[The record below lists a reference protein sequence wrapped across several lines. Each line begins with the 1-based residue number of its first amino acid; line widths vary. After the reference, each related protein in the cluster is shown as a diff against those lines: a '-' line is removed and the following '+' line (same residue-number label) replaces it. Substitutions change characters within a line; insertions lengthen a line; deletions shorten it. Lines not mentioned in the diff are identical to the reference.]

1 MSNLH
6 AHNYYINLLNK
17 LVEIAP
23 SIESY
28 NHFANFVESAYN
40 EDGEPEPNP
49 PYEFTLT
56 IKCNEKRSPAG
67 LEILTFSTDNPY
79 DIVKHT
85 CKHCGDIHTFS
96 AVETFKIKE
105 YSEQSL
111 INHKDYYY
119 GKPVM
124 HDFKV
129 IAPCEKLLDA
139 DII

>member
-1 MSNLH
+1 MN
-6 AHNYYINLLNK
+6 IIKLLKMCFNTNK
-17 LVEIAP
+17 EIIEEIENEK
-23 SIESY
+23 SITDAVVVRDSRD
-28 NHFANFVESAYN
+28 FFT
-40 EDGEPEPNP
+40 NP

-56 IKCNEKRSPAG
+56 IKCNEKREVG
-67 LEILTFSTDNPY
+67 KEILTFSTDNPY

-85 CKHCGDIHTFS
+85 CKHCGDTHTFS
-96 AVETFKIKE
+96 AVETFKKRE

-111 INHKDYYY
+111 INHKDFYY

-139 DII
+139 EII